1 MIKKIVS
8 VLLLALLAFPVWVFY
23 SSGKGTG
30 SLANETQARAYF
42 TLSENENGPCTKADG
57 SKFTVGYLD
66 IDPYPATGAMLYYF
80 VEELREEGWISYDG
94 DLPFDPEDTDAKA
107 LINYLAGQDLGE
119 YIQFSSDVNYYV
131 SDEYDG
137 EAFVKEDLARRIAN
151 HEVDIIFCLGTWPAD
166 LMINQMGITE
176 VPIMVSG
183 TVDPVGSG
191 LAESEE
197 YSGKENIWCHT
208 NTGVYTNQMNFYYDT
223 HPFTN
228 IGMVYYNETIA
239 SLAPYSE
246 SAAEKGFKITT
257 RQIEGKVT
265 PTYYEDLAAIYT
277 ELVEKEGI
285 DAFLLN
291 SDIIKDEARIPEL
304 LDIFYSRNIPVFVQ
318 NSEYYVADGAMM
330 VVTASDAQ
338 TQSPFLVDAFS
349 RILHGTKPGEI
360 NQKFVTPPY
369 LSINLEVSDRIGFP
383 VSSDMLLSAE
393 KLYSKTKT
401 VAAQ

>member
-1 MIKKIVS
+1 MVKKIISVFLL
-8 VLLLALLAFPVWVFY
+8 VLLIFPVWVFY

-30 SLANETQARAYF
+30 SLANETQAKAYF
-42 TLSENENGPCTKADG
+42 MFNENENGPCTKEDG

-80 VEELREEGWISYDG
+80 IEELREEGWITYDG
-94 DLPFDPEDTDAKA
+94 DLPFDPADTDAKA
-107 LINYLAGQDLGE
+107 LINYLAEKDLGD

-137 EAFVKEDLARRIAN
+137 EEFVKEDLAKRIAN
-151 HEVDIIFCLGTWPAD
+151 NEVDIIFCLGTWPAR
-166 LMINQMGITE
+166 LMINDMGITE

-191 LAESEE
+191 LADSEE

-208 NTGVYTNQMNFYYDT
+208 NTGVYTNQMNFYYDSR
-223 HPFTN
+223 PFTN

-239 SLAPYSE
+239 SLNPYSE
-246 SAAEKGFKITT
+246 SAAQKGFKITT
-257 RQIEGKVT
+257 RQIDGNVT
-265 PTYYEDLAAIYT
+265 PTYYDDLADIYT

-291 SDIIKDEARIPEL
+291 SDIIKDEKKIPEL
-304 LDIFYSRNIPVFVQ
+304 LDIFYSKNIPVFVQ

-330 VVTASDAQ
+330 VVTASDEQMQA
-338 TQSPFLVDAFS
+338 PFLVDAFS
-349 RILHGTKPGEI
+349 KILHGTKPGEL

-369 LSINLEVSDRIGFP
+369 LSINLEAADRIGFP
-383 VSSDMLLSAE
+383 ISSDMLISAE
-393 KLYSKTKT
+393 KLYSRTET
-401 VAAQ
+401 VEAE

>member
-1 MIKKIVS
+1 MVKKIVS
-8 VLLLALLAFPVWVFY
+8 VFLLVLLIFPIWVFY
-23 SSGKGTG
+23 TSREGTG
-30 SLANETQARAYF
+30 TLANETQAKAYF
-42 TLSENENGPCTKADG
+42 MLSDSENGPCTKEDG

-66 IDPYPATGAMLYYF
+66 IDPYPATGEMIYYF
-80 VEELREEGWISYDG
+80 VDELREEGWITYDG
-94 DLPFDPEDTDAKA
+94 DFPFDPADTDAKA
-107 LINYLAGQDLGE
+107 FINFLAEQDLGD
-119 YIQFSSDVNYYV
+119 YIQFSKDVNYYV

-137 EAFVKEDLARRIAN
+137 EDFVKEDLARRIAN

-166 LMINQMGITE
+166 VMINQMGITE

-191 LAESEE
+191 LADNEE

-239 SLAPYSE
+239 SLNPYME

-257 RQIEGKVT
+257 RQIDGKVT

-291 SDIIKDEARIPEL
+291 SDIIKDDSKIPEL
-304 LDIFYSRNIPVFVQ
+304 LEIFYSKNIPVFVQ
-318 NSEYYVADGAMM
+318 NSEYYVADGATM

-338 TQSPFLVDAFS
+338 TQAPFLVDAFS
-349 RILHGTKPGEI
+349 KILHGGKPGDI

-369 LSINLEVSDRIGFP
+369 LSINIAVTDRLGFP
-383 VSSDMLLSAE
+383 ISSDMLLSAE
-393 KLYSKTKT
+393 KLYSRVNVETEE
-401 VAAQ
+401 